1 MGLAK
6 FIISAILTAIFLYL
20 VIVGIQNVMQSQ
32 KELEEA
38 QKAADQAK
46 KEAEQSQEDLDR
58 LICTARGMEAEP
70 MCAKFRSD

>member
-6 FIISAILTAIFLYL
+6 FIISAIIAAIFLYL

-38 QKAADQAK
+38 QQAADQAK
-46 KEAEQSQEDLDR
+46 KEYEQAKEETYRIL
-58 LICTARGMEAEP
+58 CEARGIEAEP
-70 MCAKFRSD
+70 MCAKFKSD

>member
-6 FIISAILTAIFLYL
+6 FIISSILTAIFLYL

-38 QKAADQAK
+38 QKAADQVK
-46 KEAEQSQEDLDR
+46 KEYEQTKEETDR
-58 LICTARGMEAEP
+58 LVCTARGMEAEP